1 MLLSLFPTYPYA
13 PVVVT
18 FVWALLVGVASYFLV
33 FRLPVFTKLVEFPI
47 ALPFVSVPAM
57 IFSFLMGFMASAA
70 WQNIA
75 LAHGSLIAE
84 STALNRLISIP
95 LEPPEMKQA
104 SLAHLKSYLYD
115 ALHYE
120 WMQYFNERQ
129 SLPAEQ
135 ALDAL
140 EADVWK
146 ANAMWRSDSPT
157 SGTSAVVTAAYIN
170 ALDNLRVA
178 RQQRLSLGLQGDLTV
193 KWILALSLAFVS
205 SVTVA
210 AVHREN
216 SYKAKMAVTL
226 FCAGAWIAFCMVA
239 LHIYPYRGPQAISP
253 SMLENLVWPPSPQ

>member
-1 MLLSLFPTYPYA
+1 MLLSLFPTYAYA

-18 FVWALLVGVASYFLV
+18 FIWSLLVGVASYVLV
-33 FRLPVFTKLVEFPI
+33 FRLPIFRKLIEFPL
-47 ALPFVSVPAM
+47 APPFISVPAM

-75 LAHGSLIAE
+75 LAHHSLITE
-84 STALNRLISIP
+84 SAALNRLISMP
-95 LEPPEMKQA
+95 LEPPEIKQA
-104 SLAHLKSYLYD
+104 SITHLKSYLYD

-146 ANAMWRSDSPT
+146 ANAMWRVDSPG

-178 RQQRLSLGLQGDLTV
+178 RQQRLTLGLQGDLTV
-193 KWILALSLAFVS
+193 KWSLALALAFIS
-205 SVTVA
+205 AVTVA

-216 SYKAKMAVTL
+216 PYKAKVALTL

-253 SMLENLVWPPSPQ
+253 SMLEHLVWPTSQQ

>member
-1 MLLSLFPTYPYA
+1 
-13 PVVVT
+13 
-18 FVWALLVGVASYFLV
+18 
-33 FRLPVFTKLVEFPI
+33 
-47 ALPFVSVPAM
+47 
-57 IFSFLMGFMASAA
+57 
-70 WQNIA
+70 
-75 LAHGSLIAE
+75 
-84 STALNRLISIP
+84 
-95 LEPPEMKQA
+95 
-104 SLAHLKSYLYD
+104 
-115 ALHYE
+115 
-120 WMQYFNERQ
+120 MQYFNERQ

-146 ANAMWRSDSPT
+146 ANAMWRSDSPA

-205 SVTVA
+205 AVTVA

>member
-1 MLLSLFPTYPYA
+1 MLLSLFPAYPYA

-18 FVWALLVGVASYFLV
+18 FVWALLVGVVSYLLV
-33 FRLPVFTKLVEFPI
+33 FRLPVFAKLVEFPL

-75 LAHGSLIAE
+75 LAHSSLIAE
-84 STALNRLISIP
+84 STALDRLISIP

-104 SLAHLKSYLYD
+104 SIARLKSYLHD
-115 ALHYE
+115 VLHYE

-140 EADVWK
+140 EADAWK
-146 ANAMWRSDSPT
+146 ANAMWRADSPG
-157 SGTSAVVTAAYIN
+157 SGTSAVITTAYIN

-178 RQQRLSLGLQGDLTV
+178 PQQRLTLGLQGDLTV
-193 KWILALSLAFVS
+193 KRTLALALAFIS
-205 SVTVA
+205 AVTVA
-210 AVHREN
+210 AANLEN
-216 SYKAKMAVTL
+216 PDKAKMAMIP
-226 FCAGAWIAFCMVA
+226 FPAVA
-239 LHIYPYRGPQAISP
+239 LSP
-253 SMLENLVWPPSPQ
+253 PHFGSWFKDATYFARITRR